1 MKDFKIVDMD
11 LASDKEQINN
21 WQTLYAGTDELK
33 AIEHY
38 ILEDHMLYD
47 LGEVVETNFE
57 IVHIGDNEIKKA
69 LVAKT
74 NEDEIVGF
82 ILCQAFDLQTNLP
95 EIFLQYI
102 VINPK
107 YQHQGYGKAIFTEF
121 FSHPQKYLGLA
132 QNQNKP
138 HNVFSFIDKTNVSS
152 QALYKSFG
160 FDLSKEMKN
169 SMFVRATGTLPE
181 LEKIINQQSL
191 S

>member
-1 MKDFKIVDMD
+1 MKDFKIVDMN
-11 LASDKEQINN
+11 LETDKPQINN
-21 WQTLYAGTDELK
+21 WQTLYAGTDEFK
-33 AIEHY
+33 AIEHF
-38 ILEDHMLYD
+38 ILEDHLLYD

-57 IVHIGDNEIKKA
+57 VVNIGDNEIKKA

-82 ILCQAFDLQTNLP
+82 ILCQAFDLQTSLP

-121 FSHPQKYLGLA
+121 FSNPQKYLGLA
-132 QNQNKP
+132 KQHKKP
-138 HNVFSFIDKTNVSS
+138 HYVFSFIDKTNFSS
-152 QALYKSFG
+152 KALYESFG
-160 FDLSKEMKN
+160 FDILKEMKN
-169 SMFVRATGTLPE
+169 SNFVRATSTLPE
-181 LEKIINQQSL
+181 LEKVINQKSL

>member
-1 MKDFKIVDMD
+1 MKDFKIVDME

-21 WQTLYAGTDELK
+21 WQNQYAGTDEFK

-57 IVHIGDNEIKKA
+57 IVNIGDNEVKKA

-74 NEDEIVGF
+74 NEGEIVGF
-82 ILCQAFDLQTNLP
+82 IICQAFDLQTSLP

-107 YQHQGYGKAIFTEF
+107 YQHQGYGRSIFMEF
-121 FSHPQKYLGLA
+121 FTNPKKYLGLKP
-132 QNQNKP
+132 NQKP
-138 HNVFSFIDKTNVSS
+138 PHYVFSYIDKDNECSK
-152 QALYKSFG
+152 ALYKSFG
-160 FDLSKEMKN
+160 FSFEEQHFSN
-169 SMFVRATGTLPE
+169 FVRVSAILPE
-181 LEKIINQQSL
+181 IEKTINQGAFE
-191 S
+191 

>member
-1 MKDFKIVDMD
+1 MKDFKIVDME

-21 WQTLYAGTDELK
+21 WQNQYAGTDEFK

-57 IVHIGDNEIKKA
+57 IVNIGDNEVKKA

-74 NEDEIVGF
+74 NEGEIVGF
-82 ILCQAFDLQTNLP
+82 IICQAFDLQTSLP

-121 FSHPQKYLGLA
+121 FSNPQKYLGLA
-132 QNQNKP
+132 KHHKKP
-138 HNVFSFIDKTNVSS
+138 HYVFSFIDKTNESS
-152 QALYKSFG
+152 KALYQSFG
-160 FDLSKEMKN
+160 FDISKEMKN
-169 SMFVRATGTLPE
+169 STFVRATSNLPE
-181 LEKIINQQSL
+181 LEKVINQKSL
-191 S
+191 N